1 MIDIESVDSTFKLL
15 WFVISL
21 LNGNISAVAGLGS

>member
-21 LNGNISAVAGLGS
+21 LNGNSAVAGLGS